1 MKISWTSASARLALV
16 AAALWMAAGC
26 TTIAADAVNSTT
38 GAVSDAINQRDVKSH
53 AVRSIKTVTIN
64 RVAVMPLIDAAP
76 GAATAGGSPLAPG
89 AAEAISA
96 ELYSQVAMAGGWEPI
111 PEQDVAEAMQK
122 MPPTTLLDLDANALK
137 LGHDVSADG
146 VIYGTVEKYQE
157 RVGADYAAASPA
169 SVAFSLRFVD
179 LKSKQVVWTAKFAKS
194 QAALSQN
201 LFDLANFV
209 QRSGRWVRA
218 HEIAQEGVKE
228 AVSDLHGEL
237 NLSQNVKRFETGT
250 YGELKSGQ
258 QRYNTGP
265 NGIY

>member
-1 MKISWTSASARLALV
+1 MKSGWTGRLVLV
-16 AAALWMAAGC
+16 VAALWLASGC
-26 TTIAADAVNSTT
+26 TTIAADAVSSTT

-53 AVRSIKTVTIN
+53 AVRSIKTITIN
-64 RVAVMPLIDAAP
+64 RVAVMPLAEDP
-76 GAATAGGSPLAPG
+76 AGEPLAPG

-96 ELYSQVAMAGGWEPI
+96 ELYSQVAVAGGWEPI
-111 PEQDVAEAMQK
+111 PEQDVADAMQK
-122 MPPTTLLDLDANALK
+122 MPPTTLGNLDQNALK

-146 VIYGTVEKYQE
+146 VLYGTVERYQE
-157 RVGADYAAASPA
+157 RVGMDYSAASPA
-169 SVAFSLRFVD
+169 SVSFSLKFVD
-179 LKSKQVVWTAKFAKS
+179 LKSQQVVWTAKFAKS

-218 HEIAQEGVKE
+218 HEIAAEGAKE
-228 AVSDLHGEL
+228 AVADLHGEL

>member
-1 MKISWTSASARLALV
+1 MRSDWAVASVRLVLV
-16 AAALWMAAGC
+16 GAALFIAAGC
-26 TTIAADAVNSTT
+26 TTIAADAVTSTSE
-38 GAVSDAINQRDVKSH
+38 AVSDTINQRDVKVH
-53 AVRSIKTVTIN
+53 AVRSIKTISIG
-64 RVAVMPLIDAAP
+64 RIAVMPLVED
-76 GAATAGGSPLAPG
+76 TAGAEPLAPG

-96 ELYSQVAMAGGWEPI
+96 ELYSQVAMAGGWDPI
-111 PEQDVAEAMQK
+111 PEQDIADAMQK
-122 MPPTTLLDLDANALK
+122 LPPPNLGNLDQEALK

-146 VIYGTVEKYQE
+146 VLYGTVDRYRE
-157 RVGADYAAASPA
+157 RVGMDYSAASPA

-179 LKSKQVVWTAKFAKS
+179 LKSGQIVWTAKFAKS

-228 AVSDLHGEL
+228 AVANLHGDL
-237 NLSQNVKRFETGT
+237 NLAANVKRFETGT
-250 YGELKSGQ
+250 YGQLKSGQ

-265 NGIY
+265 NGMY

>member
-1 MKISWTSASARLALV
+1 MKSGWTGRLVLV
-16 AAALWMAAGC
+16 VAALWLASGC

-53 AVRSIKTVTIN
+53 AVRSIKTITIN
-64 RVAVMPLIDAAP
+64 RVAVMPLVEDP
-76 GAATAGGSPLAPG
+76 AGEPLAPG

-96 ELYSQVAMAGGWEPI
+96 ELYSQVAVAGGWDPI
-111 PEQDVAEAMQK
+111 PEQDVADAMQK
-122 MPPTTLLDLDANALK
+122 MPPTTLGNLDQNALK

-146 VIYGTVEKYQE
+146 VLYGTVERYQE
-157 RVGADYAAASPA
+157 RVGMDYSAASPA
-169 SVAFSLRFVD
+169 SVSFSLKFVD

-228 AVSDLHGEL
+228 AVADLHGDL

-258 QRYNTGP
+258 QRSHTGP

>member
-1 MKISWTSASARLALV
+1 
-16 AAALWMAAGC
+16 
-26 TTIAADAVNSTT
+26 
-38 GAVSDAINQRDVKSH
+38 
-53 AVRSIKTVTIN
+53 
-64 RVAVMPLIDAAP
+64 
-76 GAATAGGSPLAPG
+76 
-89 AAEAISA
+89 
-96 ELYSQVAMAGGWEPI
+96 
-111 PEQDVAEAMQK
+111 MQK
-122 MPPTTLLDLDANALK
+122 LPPTTPFNLDENALK

-157 RVGADYAAASPA
+157 RVGMDYSAASPA
-169 SVAFSLRFVD
+169 SVSFSLKFVD

-228 AVSDLHGEL
+228 AVADLHGDL

>member
-1 MKISWTSASARLALV
+1 
-16 AAALWMAAGC
+16 
-26 TTIAADAVNSTT
+26 
-38 GAVSDAINQRDVKSH
+38 
-53 AVRSIKTVTIN
+53 
-64 RVAVMPLIDAAP
+64 MPLVEDP
-76 GAATAGGSPLAPG
+76 TAGEPLAPG

-96 ELYSQVAMAGGWEPI
+96 ELYSQVAMAGGWDPI
-111 PEQDVAEAMQK
+111 PAQDVDAALQK
-122 MPPTTLLDLDANALK
+122 MPPTTFANLDENALK

-146 VIYGTVEKYQE
+146 VLYGTVERYKE

-169 SVAFSLRFVD
+169 SVSFSLKFVD

-218 HEIAQEGVKE
+218 HEIAAEGAKE
-228 AVSDLHGEL
+228 AVADLHGEL

>member
-1 MKISWTSASARLALV
+1 MKSRWAAKLALV
-16 AAALWMAAGC
+16 VASIWLAPGC

-53 AVRSIKTVTIN
+53 AVRSIKTITIN
-64 RVAVMPLIDAAP
+64 RVAVMQLVDDP
-76 GAATAGGSPLAPG
+76 GNGEPLAPG
-89 AAEAISA
+89 AADAITA
-96 ELYSQVAMAGGWEPI
+96 ELYSQVAVAGGWEPV
-111 PEQDVAEAMQK
+111 PEQDVADAMQK
-122 MPPTTLLDLDANALK
+122 LPPTNLGNLDDNALK
-137 LGHDVSADG
+137 LGRQVSADG
-146 VIYGTVEKYQE
+146 VLYGTVDRYQE
-157 RVGADYAAASPA
+157 RVGMDYSAASPA
-169 SVAFSLRFVD
+169 SVSFSLKFVD
-179 LKSKQVVWTAKFAKS
+179 MKSKQVVWTAKFAKS

-228 AVSDLHGEL
+228 AVADLHGDL
-237 NLSQNVKRFETGT
+237 NLTQNVKRFETGT

>member
-1 MKISWTSASARLALV
+1 MKPATTSAIARCVLIAS
-16 AAALWMAAGC
+16 ALWLAPGC
-26 TTIAADAVNSTT
+26 TTMAADAVTSTT
-38 GAVSDAINQRDVKSH
+38 GAVSDAINQRDVKAH
-53 AVRSIKTVTIN
+53 AVRSIKTISIN
-64 RVAVMPLIDAAP
+64 RVAVMPLVAATPGVGETMAP
-76 GAATAGGSPLAPG
+76 GG
-89 AAEAISA
+89 AEAITA
-96 ELYSQVAMAGGWEPI
+96 ELYSQVAVAGGWDPI
-111 PEQDVAEAMQK
+111 PEQDVADAMQK
-122 MPPTTLLDLDANALK
+122 LPPTTPLNLDQNALK

-157 RVGADYAAASPA
+157 RVGMDYSAASPA
-169 SVAFSLRFVD
+169 SVSFSLKFVD
-179 LKSKQVVWTAKFAKS
+179 LKSQQVVWTAKFAKS

-228 AVSDLHGEL
+228 AVADLHGDL

>member
-1 MKISWTSASARLALV
+1 MKSGWTGRLVLV
-16 AAALWMAAGC
+16 VAALWLASGC

-53 AVRSIKTVTIN
+53 AVRSIKTITIN
-64 RVAVMPLIDAAP
+64 RVAVMPLVEDP
-76 GAATAGGSPLAPG
+76 AGEPLAPG

-96 ELYSQVAMAGGWEPI
+96 ELYSQVAVAGGWDPI
-111 PEQDVAEAMQK
+111 PEQDVADAMQK
-122 MPPTTLLDLDANALK
+122 MPPTTLGNLDQNALK

-146 VIYGTVEKYQE
+146 VLYGTVERYQE
-157 RVGADYAAASPA
+157 RVGMDYSAASPA
-169 SVAFSLRFVD
+169 SVSFSLKFVD
-179 LKSKQVVWTAKFAKS
+179 LKSRQVVWTAKFAKS

-228 AVSDLHGEL
+228 AVADLHGDL

>member
-1 MKISWTSASARLALV
+1 MKPRTTSAIARLALV
-16 AAALWMAAGC
+16 ASALWLAPGC

-53 AVRSIKTVTIN
+53 AVRSIKTISIN
-64 RVAVMPLIDAAP
+64 RVAVMPLVAATPGIGETQAP
-76 GAATAGGSPLAPG
+76 GGP
-89 AAEAISA
+89 EAISA
-96 ELYSQVAMAGGWEPI
+96 ELYSQVAVAGGWEPI
-111 PEQDVAEAMQK
+111 PEQDVADAMQK
-122 MPPTTLLDLDANALK
+122 LPPTTPFNLDENALK

-157 RVGADYAAASPA
+157 RVGMDYSAASPA
-169 SVAFSLRFVD
+169 SVSFSLKFVD

-228 AVSDLHGEL
+228 AVADLHGDL

>member
-1 MKISWTSASARLALV
+1 MKISWSAASARLALV
-16 AAALWMAAGC
+16 AGTLWMAAGC

-38 GAVSDAINQRDVKSH
+38 GAVSDAINQRDVKTH
-53 AVRSIKTVTIN
+53 AVRSIKTIAIN
-64 RVAVMPLIDAAP
+64 RVAVMPLVEDPAS
-76 GAATAGGSPLAPG
+76 GEPLAPG
-89 AAEAISA
+89 ATDAISA
-96 ELYSQVAMAGGWEPI
+96 ELYSQVATAGGWDPI
-111 PEQDVAEAMQK
+111 PTQDVDEAMQK
-122 MPPTTLLDLDANALK
+122 LPPTTFANLDENALK
-137 LGHDVSADG
+137 LGREVSADG
-146 VIYGTVEKYQE
+146 VLYGTVERYKE

-169 SVAFSLRFVD
+169 SVSFSLKFVD
-179 LKSKQVVWTAKFAKS
+179 LKSQQVVWTAKFAKS
-194 QAALSQN
+194 QTALSQN

-218 HEIAQEGVKE
+218 HEIAAEGTKE
-228 AVSDLHGEL
+228 AIADLHGEL

>member
-1 MKISWTSASARLALV
+1 MKGSWASASARLVLV
-16 AAALWMAAGC
+16 AAALWLAAGC
-26 TTIAADAVNSTT
+26 TTLAADAVNSTT
-38 GAVSDAINQRDVKSH
+38 GAVSDAINQRDVKTH
-53 AVRSIKTVTIN
+53 AVRSIKTIAIS
-64 RVAVMPLIDAAP
+64 RIAVMPLVEAAP
-76 GAATAGGSPLAPG
+76 GGGEELAPG

-96 ELYSQVAMAGGWEPI
+96 ELYSQVAIAGGWDPI
-111 PEQDVAEAMQK
+111 PQQDVADAMQK
-122 MPPTTLLDLDANALK
+122 MPPTTAANLDQNALQ

-146 VIYGTVEKYQE
+146 VIYGTVERYKE
-157 RVGADYAAASPA
+157 RVGMDYSAASPA
-169 SVAFSLRFVD
+169 SVAFSLKFVD
-179 LKSKQVVWTAKFAKS
+179 MKSRQVVWTAKFAKS

-228 AVSDLHGEL
+228 AVADLHGDL
-237 NLSQNVKRFETGT
+237 NLSQNVKRFETGS

-265 NGIY
+265 QGIY

>member
-1 MKISWTSASARLALV
+1 MNAAWIRTSLRLAL
-16 AAALWMAAGC
+16 AAAAMWLASGC
-26 TTIAADAVNSTT
+26 TTLAADAVNSTT

-53 AVRSIKTVTIN
+53 AVRSIKTLTIN
-64 RVAVMPLIDAAP
+64 RVAVMPVIDAAP
-76 GAATAGGSPLAPG
+76 GGGEPLAPG
-89 AAEAISA
+89 AAEAITA
-96 ELYSQVAMAGGWEPI
+96 ELYSQVAMAGGWDPV

-122 MPPTTLLDLDANALK
+122 MPPTTLGNLDQNALK

-146 VIYGTVEKYQE
+146 VIYGTVEKYKE
-157 RVGADYAAASPA
+157 RVGMDYSAASPA
-169 SVAFSLRFVD
+169 SVTFTLNFVD
-179 LKSKQVVWTAKFAKS
+179 LKSKQIVWTAKFAKT

-228 AVSDLHGEL
+228 AVADLHGDL
-237 NLSQNVKRFETGT
+237 NLQQNVKHFETGT
-250 YGELKSGQ
+250 YGQLKSGQ

-265 NGIY
+265 NGMY

>member
-1 MKISWTSASARLALV
+1 VIARWTIAPARLALA
-16 AAALWMAAGC
+16 AAALLLAAGC
-26 TTIAADAVNSTT
+26 TTMAADAVNATT
-38 GAVSDAINQRDVKSH
+38 ESVSNAINNRDVKAH

-64 RVAVMPLIDAAP
+64 RVAVMPLVEAAP
-76 GAATAGGSPLAPG
+76 GGGEPLAPG
-89 AAEAISA
+89 AADAISA
-96 ELYSQVAMAGGWEPI
+96 ELYSSVAMAGGWDPI
-111 PEQDVAEAMQK
+111 PEQDVMDAMQK
-122 MPPTTLLDLDANALK
+122 MPPTTLANLDENALT

-146 VIYGTVEKYQE
+146 VLYGTVERYKE

-169 SVAFSLRFVD
+169 SVAFTLRFVD
-179 LKSKQVVWTAKFAKS
+179 LKSKQIVWTAKFAKS

-228 AVSDLHGEL
+228 AVADLHGDL
-237 NLSQNVKRFETGT
+237 NLQKNVKRFETGT

>member
-1 MKISWTSASARLALV
+1 MRAGWAAASGRLAFL
-16 AAALWMAAGC
+16 AAALCVAGC
-26 TTIAADAVNSTT
+26 TTLAADAVNSTT
-38 GAVSDAINQRDVKSH
+38 QSVSDVINRRDVKTH
-53 AVRSIKTVTIN
+53 AVRSIKTIVIN
-64 RVAVMPLIDAAP
+64 RVAVMPVIDATP
-76 GAATAGGSPLAPG
+76 GGGEPLAPG

-96 ELYSQVAMAGGWEPI
+96 ELYSQVAIAGGWEPV
-111 PEQDVAEAMQK
+111 PEQDVADAMQK
-122 MPPTTLLDLDANALK
+122 MPPTTIGNLDENALK

-146 VIYGTVEKYQE
+146 VIYGTVERYKE
-157 RVGADYAAASPA
+157 RVGADYSAASPA
-169 SVAFSLRFVD
+169 AVSFSLKFVD

-228 AVSDLHGEL
+228 AVADLHGDL
-237 NLSQNVKRFETGT
+237 NLSQSVKRFETGS

-258 QRYNTGP
+258 QRYSTGP
-265 NGIY
+265 QGIY

>member
-1 MKISWTSASARLALV
+1 MKSSWAAKLV
-16 AAALWMAAGC
+16 LVGAALWLASGC
-26 TTIAADAVNSTT
+26 TTIAADAVSSTT

-53 AVRSIKTVTIN
+53 AVRSIKTITIN
-64 RVAVMPLIDAAP
+64 RVAVMPLVEDPADD
-76 GAATAGGSPLAPG
+76 PLAPG

-96 ELYSQVAMAGGWEPI
+96 ELYSQVAVAGGWEPI
-111 PEQDVAEAMQK
+111 PEQDVADAMQK
-122 MPPTTLLDLDANALK
+122 MPPSTLGNLDQNALR

-146 VIYGTVEKYQE
+146 VLYGTVERYKE
-157 RVGADYAAASPA
+157 RVGMDYSAASPA
-169 SVAFSLRFVD
+169 SVSFSLKFVD

-218 HEIAQEGVKE
+218 HEIAAEGVKE
-228 AVSDLHGEL
+228 AVADLHGDL